1 MTNRCQQILVVD
13 RDPDFQIGLA
23 DALGHEG
30 VTVLSV
36 NCCALALQAVEGGFC
51 PDAIL
56 VDFVAEDAGS
66 AEFLRRVKANYAV
79 PIIAISPG
87 PTQWR
92 IGPTVDRELHE
103 PFDARELLA
112 VLDELCTSPRSP
124 AGRGR

>member
-1 MTNRCQQILVVD
+1 M
-13 RDPDFQIGLA
+13 
-23 DALGHEG
+23 
-30 VTVLSV
+30 
-36 NCCALALQAVEGGFC
+36 NCSALALQAVEGGYR

-66 AEFLRRVKANYAV
+66 AEFLRRAKSSYAV

-87 PTQWR
+87 STQWK

-103 PFDARELLA
+103 CFNANELLT
-112 VLDELCTSPRSP
+112 VLDELCNSPRSP